1 MGGGAVT
8 EPVADLSEIVNEPAP
23 PAAEAEQFLIVHDF
37 VSGLP
42 ATEGMF
48 TGYLIDLD
56 EDSEQ

>member
-1 MGGGAVT
+1 VT

-23 PAAEAEQFLIVHDF
+23 PAAEAEQFLIVRDF

-42 ATEGMF
+42 ATEGVF